1 MAQSGNGGSGGQWG
15 LGIRQPQ
22 LPPKSPRGAS
32 STGHDLQMSNTNESQ
47 QGFYG
52 WTGFPQQV
60 GKHHRTFSSMGFV
73 PNAQT
78 APWLEEVINLPAPKR
93 GMHRRSSSDSLA
105 FVDSHADA
113 SALHHPEMDG
123 FDCGSSSTTSIPS
136 RELDKFD
143 EDQLLS
149 MLADIEPFHKQQ
161 QQAQEPAS
169 AMDIG
174 LMETQTP
181 MSTSENPSTPSD
193 NNSICDNLVDEKPAV
208 TPPAGQLKTEQEVQ
222 SVCETEH
229 QPPQEQ
235 QQHLQPAVPNTTNG
249 SSSTADPNSDPKRV
263 KRILANRLSAQ
274 RSRVRKLQ
282 YIADLE
288 RSVNALQAEV
298 STLSPQ
304 VAYLDHQRLVLN
316 VDNSAL
322 KQRMAALAQDKLFK
336 DGMHWAALLCCSL
349 DDVRIL
355 WFQANFMRKNA
366 AHYEALKKEV
376 QRLRQLYQQ
385 RQCLQKEE
393 QVKPAEFGSE
403 HQQMQHGNGVST
415 CSTSETE
422 AHREQMQS
430 ENKVVANGGNS
441 SSSNQQTLQP
451 LSCLKAEAAS
461 PLAYSSDYMA
471 DL

>member
-1 MAQSGNGGSGGQWG
+1 MREEQGMAQSGNGGSGGQWG
-15 LGIRQPQ
+15 LGVRQPQ

-32 STGHDLQMSNTNESQ
+32 STGHDLQMSNTNENQ

-136 RELDKFD
+136 REFDKFD

-193 NNSICDNLVDEKPAV
+193 NNSICENLVDEKPAV
-208 TPPAGQLKTEQEVQ
+208 TPSAGQLKTEQEVQ
-222 SVCETEH
+222 SACETEH

-235 QQHLQPAVPNTTNG
+235 QQPLQPAVPNTTNG

-288 RSVNALQAEV
+288 KSVNALQAEV

-336 DGMHWAALLCCSL
+336 D
-349 DDVRIL
+349 
-355 WFQANFMRKNA
+355 

-461 PLAYSSDYMA
+461 PLAYSSDYMVHNP
-471 DL
+471 